1 MFSMHKR
8 LGAVNRMNPPGLVEN
23 ILAAAAT
30 VSLKGEGG
38 GGWVSE
44 GGSWKGLLCIFIGS
58 TITTIPTANLAVPHY
73 TSGDELVLE
82 QRSGRPSEL
91 FPTIKSSQR
100 QAGRE
105 GGGVALSTQWR
116 P

>member
-8 LGAVNRMNPPGLVEN
+8 PGAVNRMNPPGLVEN
-23 ILAAAAT
+23 ILGAAAT
-30 VSLKGEGG
+30 VSLKGEG

-58 TITTIPTANLAVPHY
+58 TITTIPTANLAVPHC

-82 QRSGRPSEL
+82 QRPRRHSEL
-91 FPTIKSSQR
+91 FRTIKSSQR
-100 QAGRE
+100 QAGR
-105 GGGVALSTQWR
+105 GGGAAVSTQWR

>member
-8 LGAVNRMNPPGLVEN
+8 PVAVNRMNPPGLVEN
-23 ILAAAAT
+23 ILGAAAT
-30 VSLKGEGG
+30 VSLKGEG

-58 TITTIPTANLAVPHY
+58 TITTIPTANVAVPHY

-82 QRSGRPSEL
+82 QRPAEVSET
-91 FPTIKSSQR
+91 FR
-100 QAGRE
+100 
-105 GGGVALSTQWR
+105 AL
-116 P
+116 PYN

>member
-1 MFSMHKR
+1 M
-8 LGAVNRMNPPGLVEN
+8 
-23 ILAAAAT
+23 
-30 VSLKGEGG
+30 
-38 GGWVSE
+38 SE